1 MKQQTLTSSFKQKE
15 MDEVIKIVNEIKTT
29 LYSEIDEMINDIF
42 NSLIIDF
49 KNQSS
54 KINSTNEE
62 LIDSKNK
69 FITILNKL

>member
-42 NSLIIDF
+42 NSLIIILSELVCKF
-49 KNQSS
+49 PFFFYIFYLLIKQSA
-54 KINSTNEE
+54 INT
-62 LIDSKNK
+62 L
-69 FITILNKL
+69 